1 MGKQLVD
8 QQEAAPSAVF
18 LSFLACHHSGRVAG
32 SAPWFGNGMGA
43 RLGWQAG
50 SLAGEVGSAAACLA
64 SPGKA
69 PSALSRQAP
78 PILC

>member
-18 LSFLACHHSGRVAG
+18 SSFLACHRSGRVAG

-43 RLGWQAG
+43 RLAGWAG
-50 SLAGEVGSAAACLA
+50 RLAVWQGRLGAQLPA
-64 SPGKA
+64 
-69 PSALSRQAP
+69 
-78 PILC
+78 